1 MDDSSEEGEALDL
14 SRLVR
19 PYMVTGG
26 RSTASTLPIETM
38 VKTQDVDQSSLAD
51 EALGVCTAAAN
62 QPLAIAELSAI
73 LSLPVGVTR
82 VVVGDLID
90 SGHLESYETAASD
103 DVAVVTRILNA
114 LSPAGGAK

>member
-1 MDDSSEEGEALDL
+1 MDDSSEGESLDL

-38 VKTQDVDQSSLAD
+38 VKSLDADQSSLAD
-51 EALGVCTAAAN
+51 EALGVCVAATDQA
-62 QPLAIAELSAI
+62 LAIAELSAI

-82 VVVGDLID
+82 VVVSDLID
-90 SGHLESYETAASD
+90 SGHLESYETAGAD